1 MWTHWMRTG
10 PSSPLLLRQLPSRWP
25 IPVILPRASPVKRT
39 LQGLLATLL
48 MSTHLR
54 SLMDSA
60 LKYELRMAL
69 GTEQLLYS
77 SVDIGGLNQRYQVRI
92 QCPGVPGDQT
102 NNPSGQSRLD
112 DSTQQK
118 SLVIGNDEVAVW
130 TYANLSANTQERIKR
145 FERETKAMLQRDLS
159 RQRRDMEKHEADKK
173 RIEQELQ
180 QAKKDL
186 ESEDL
191 LDAIADNPSDI
202 TKNIPDTISHT
213 GVSSRKPPTRD
224 IKYNLSTIGRRLSSS
239 SLPSTSSNTSFSANA
254 SYVFMRSTPLQDS
267 SSHIA
272 MEQMDL
278 STKGSPLLGFTQT
291 KKLGTTHFFPEA
303 PRGPN
308 NVTLSPRNSLPS
320 SGYSSSTLVGTRN
333 VEQTP
338 NRSSTR
344 SRSSVSTVR
353 VSLPGPEQ
361 QSLQRS
367 GSVENLQA
375 QQNKLTHN
383 GTLKRLKTGNE
394 QVINIKYSIPM
405 TYLVLTDNSQ
415 LTADGFEKLPD
426 QIMYLYAKPYDLQ
439 KHVFSI
445 CHF

>member
-1 MWTHWMRTG
+1 MSDGAHVQRSCCVDVDRPQQSS
-10 PSSPLLLRQLPSRWP
+10 PSSAVAFS
-25 IPVILPRASPVKRT
+25 VA
-39 LQGLLATLL
+39 
-48 MSTHLR
+48 
-54 SLMDSA
+54 
-60 LKYELRMAL
+60 
-69 GTEQLLYS
+69 YS
-77 SVDIGGLNQRYQVRI
+77 SNIAKSITSEENSAGSIDNCVS
-92 QCPGVPGDQT
+92 GDQT
-102 NNPSGQSRLD
+102 NNPSGQSMLD
-112 DSTQQK
+112 DSSQQK
-118 SLVIGNDEVAVW
+118 GLVVGNDEVAVW

-159 RQRRDMEKHEADKK
+159 RQRRDMEKHDADKK

-202 TKNIPDTISHT
+202 TKNISDTISHT

-239 SLPSTSSNTSFSANA
+239 SLPSTSSNTSFSSNA
-254 SYVFMRSTPLQDS
+254 SHVSVRSTPLQNS
-267 SSHIA
+267 SSHVA
-272 MEQMDL
+272 MDQMDL

-308 NVTLSPRNSLPS
+308 TVTISPRNSLPS

-333 VEQTP
+333 VQQTP

-344 SRSSVSTVR
+344 SHSSVSTVR

-367 GSVENLQA
+367 GSVENLQT
-375 QQNKLTHN
+375 QLNKLTHN
-383 GTLKRLKTGNE
+383 GTLKRMKTGNE
-394 QVINIKYSIPM
+394 QPQA
-405 TYLVLTDNSQ
+405 TLLELLVLVLLHNCREEELDFSEIFSRGRHKRE
-415 LTADGFEKLPD
+415 LD
-426 QIMYLYAKPYDLQ
+426 QI
-439 KHVFSI
+439 
-445 CHF
+445 

>member
-1 MWTHWMRTG
+1 M
-10 PSSPLLLRQLPSRWP
+10 
-25 IPVILPRASPVKRT
+25 
-39 LQGLLATLL
+39 
-48 MSTHLR
+48 
-54 SLMDSA
+54 
-60 LKYELRMAL
+60 
-69 GTEQLLYS
+69 
-77 SVDIGGLNQRYQVRI
+77 
-92 QCPGVPGDQT
+92 
-102 NNPSGQSRLD
+102 LD
-112 DSTQQK
+112 DSSQQK
-118 SLVIGNDEVAVW
+118 GLVVGNDEVAVW

-202 TKNIPDTISHT
+202 TKNISDTISHT

-239 SLPSTSSNTSFSANA
+239 SLLSTSSNTSFSSNA
-254 SYVFMRSTPLQDS
+254 SHVSVRSTPLQNS
-267 SSHIA
+267 SSHAA
-272 MEQMDL
+272 MDQMDL

-308 NVTLSPRNSLPS
+308 PVTISPRNSLPS

-333 VEQTP
+333 VQQTP

-344 SRSSVSTVR
+344 SHSSVSTVR

-367 GSVENLQA
+367 GSVENLQT
-375 QQNKLTHN
+375 QLNKLTHN
-383 GTLKRLKTGNE
+383 GTLKRMKTGNE
-394 QVINIKYSIPM
+394 QLEPQPNLTRSLRCGSLDSLHEVFGNEGKDRPPSDISDDDKSSSCTLLVVEVVVLVMHVSLPLLGGSLTPFTPTTTGRRRVP
-405 TYLVLTDNSQ
+405 TYGASYH
-415 LTADGFEKLPD
+415 
-426 QIMYLYAKPYDLQ
+426 IYIHKPQSAGPQPLEPGASSFLHQ
-439 KHVFSI
+439 KP
-445 CHF
+445 